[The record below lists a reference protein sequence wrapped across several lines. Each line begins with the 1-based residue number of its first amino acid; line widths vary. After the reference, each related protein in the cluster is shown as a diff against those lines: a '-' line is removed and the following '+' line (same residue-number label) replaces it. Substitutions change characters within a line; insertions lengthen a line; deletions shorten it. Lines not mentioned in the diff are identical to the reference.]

1 MKAGDK
7 SEIQINSMDIRN
19 IEISWIS
26 RSLKNCERDI
36 VYDNG
41 ARELAALRQ
50 IRSELKE
57 RCDISGNIVARR
69 KRG

>member
-1 MKAGDK
+1 MNLKFK
-7 SEIQINSMDIRN
+7 YLVCY

-50 IRSELKE
+50 IRSKLKE
-57 RCDISGNIVARR
+57 RR
-69 KRG
+69 